1 MAAIS
6 DLFLFP
12 AFPWDSNFPIDM
24 PGRIPHDVWIQDIEG
39 QNMMAL
45 AKRNRKMPMERM
57 KIGLCGLVLACL
69 LAGCATT
76 TGTTTPDKRK
86 AILAMRDE
94 VLSDLY
100 KIHPQAKGEI
110 AKAPG
115 YAVFNNAD
123 INVIFVSFG
132 GGHGV
137 VTDNKASKPI
147 FMKMGTAGGGLGL
160 GVKDFRAVFIFHDR
174 ATLTKFI
181 NSGWEFGGHADAA
194 AKASDKGAAV
204 GGEALFDGITIYQL
218 TQSGLALQATVKG
231 TKYWKDDE
239 LN

>member
-1 MAAIS
+1 MG
-6 DLFLFP
+6 
-12 AFPWDSNFPIDM
+12 M
-24 PGRIPHDVWIQDIEG
+24 KRILV
-39 QNMMAL
+39 L
-45 AKRNRKMPMERM
+45 
-57 KIGLCGLVLACL
+57 LCGLGVAASL
-69 LAGCATT
+69 LTGCATT
-76 TGTTTPDKRK
+76 TGTTAPDKRK
-86 AILAMRDE
+86 AILSMRDE
-94 VLSDLY
+94 VLADLY
-100 KIHPQAKGEI
+100 KIHPQAKSEI

-123 INVIFVSFG
+123 INIVFVSFG

-137 VTDNKASKPI
+137 VTDSKASKPV
-147 FMKMGTAGGGLGL
+147 FMKMGEAGVGLGL

-231 TKYWKDDE
+231 TKYWKDEE

>member
-1 MAAIS
+1 MK
-6 DLFLFP
+6 
-12 AFPWDSNFPIDM
+12 
-24 PGRIPHDVWIQDIEG
+24 RIT
-39 QNMMAL
+39 
-45 AKRNRKMPMERM
+45 
-57 KIGLCGLVLACL
+57 IGLYALMLTCL

-100 KIHPQAKGEI
+100 KVHPQAKAEI

-123 INVIFVSFG
+123 INVIFVSVG

-137 VTDNKASKPI
+137 V
-147 FMKMGTAGGGLGL
+147 
-160 GVKDFRAVFIFHDR
+160 FIFHNR
-174 ATLTKFI
+174 ETMTKFI

-204 GGEALFDGITIYQL
+204 GGEAMFDGITIYQL